1 MANSV
6 ARGNYRAAQ
15 AKEVKPIQ
23 VEGLS
28 EFIRSAKK
36 VSDQF
41 PQELKAINKELAQ
54 PLVEEAKKRA
64 PVRSGKLRDSIRPG
78 ATQKVAYVMAG
89 KKAVPYAGPI
99 HWGWPKERLKSSAR
113 SRGVLRSD
121 AKEKHLEKTNRRG
134 GAIPANPFLVE
145 ALAAKKDEL
154 NREAEKRLQQFV
166 DRVWESIPQ

>member
-23 VEGLS
+23 VEGLT

-99 HWGWPKERLKSSAR
+99 HWGWPKERKAKSG
-113 SRGVLRSD
+113 RGMES
-121 AKEKHLEKTNRRG
+121 TNRRG

-145 ALAAKKDEL
+145 ALAAKKEEL